1 MKKYYDDSKI
11 KDIKNKDITIEIKP
25 YRKIINNYIYASKL
39 FNDKYKNKYKIRI
52 FIDFNFLNIF
62 LDNLQNEISFKV
74 QILNSEIND
83 LSPEEILKAYEV
95 LIKKVNK

>member
-52 FIDFNFLNIF
+52 FLDFNFLNIF

-74 QILNSEIND
+74 QILNNEIND

-95 LIKKVNK
+95 LIKEVNK

>member
-1 MKKYYDDSKI
+1 MKKYYDESKI

-39 FNDKYKNKYKIRI
+39 FNDKYKNKYKIRL

-74 QILNSEIND
+74 QILNSEINE
-83 LSPEEILKAYEV
+83 LSPEEILKAYEE
-95 LIKKVNK
+95 LIKKVYE

>member
-1 MKKYYDDSKI
+1 MNEYYNPLKL
-11 KDIKNKDITIEIKP
+11 KDIKDKEITIEIKP

-62 LDNLQNEISFKV
+62 MDNLQDNKGTKV
-74 QILNSEIND
+74 QILNSEINN
-83 LSPEEILKAYEV
+83 LSPEEILKAYEE
-95 LIKKVNK
+95 LIKG